1 MKINNIVDELRIF
14 ITNILINDLPE
25 LKHNFLLE
33 HTCSL
38 DELYNLMCV
47 GSVSGHDD

>member
-1 MKINNIVDELRIF
+1 MKINNIVDEQRIF
-14 ITNILINDLPE
+14 ITNILINDSPK
-25 LKHNFLLE
+25 LKHNLLLE
-33 HTCSL
+33 HSL